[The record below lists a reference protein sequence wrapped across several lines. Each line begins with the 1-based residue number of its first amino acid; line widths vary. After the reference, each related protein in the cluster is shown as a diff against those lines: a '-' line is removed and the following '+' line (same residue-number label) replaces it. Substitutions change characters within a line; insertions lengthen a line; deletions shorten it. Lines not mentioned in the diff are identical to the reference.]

1 MALEHIK
8 MNQGHSIRG
17 LPFVQPPQEIPAGL
31 VAHGVGE
38 IFRERACVAM
48 TQWAIADRVA
58 NARADDLGNA
68 EARLAQ
74 LTESQLK
81 ARLASALD
89 EIERVNYAN
98 LANLIAGAATPA
110 EINAARDQRDAAAVA
125 YQVACEHEQACDEAM
140 RAAARELAKAVA
152 L

>member
-1 MALEHIK
+1 MTK
-8 MNQGHSIRG
+8 
-17 LPFVQPPQEIPAGL
+17 PQENPITVAPGV

-48 TQWAIADRVA
+48 TQWAVADRVA
-58 NARADDLGNA
+58 NARADELGNA

-74 LTESQLK
+74 LMERERKMADRAERAGDIAQRAK
-81 ARLASALD
+81 
-89 EIERVNYAN
+89 EID
-98 LANLIAGAATPA
+98 GAFT
-110 EINAARDQRDAAAVA
+110 QRDAAAVA

-140 RAAARELAKAVA
+140 RAAARELAKAIA